1 MPGTQ
6 RSVAGRIPEPL
17 ARACADLSEAGPA
30 DAVAGV
36 APRFVARPAGVTEA
50 AAVLAA
56 ASSLGLTAVP
66 RGSGTRL
73 AWGNPPA
80 GCDLVIDTSRMS
92 KVLEHAAG
100 DLVVRV
106 QAGVRLDQLAGML
119 AAAGQRLALDP
130 PAPGT
135 PGSPGTANG
144 PAPGS
149 PGTANG
155 PAPGSPGTAAGP
167 TPYSPGTGAPHG
179 TIGGLLATG
188 VAGPLRLRYGTPR
201 DLAIGITVVRADGT
215 VASSGGKVVKNVA
228 GYDLG
233 KLFAG
238 SYGTLG
244 LIAEVAFRLHPLP
257 DATSFVTLDAADP
270 DVARAVVAAAASSPL
285 APSAVELDRPARGEP
300 FRVGVLLEGDPD
312 GVAERTAR
320 MTELL
325 GPGAAALYSAASP
338 GSPISSFPLISS
350 FPPASPGAAASSFPP
365 ASPGAAASPLPPASP
380 GVAASPSPPAWWRG
394 GAAGAAGGA
403 LIRVAFWAAELA
415 RVLRAV
421 DTAAVAAGIDPAIGG
436 SAAAGVLYAAV
447 AEGTPA
453 SAVARFVTDLRAEVG
468 SGGGPSQRGSVVVLH
483 APAEVR
489 AAVDLWGPVPGLGL
503 MRAIK
508 DQFDPR
514 HTMAP
519 GRFAGGI

>member
-1 MPGTQ
+1 
-6 RSVAGRIPEPL
+6 VAGRIPEAL
-17 ARACADLSEAGPA
+17 ADACADVSEAGPG

-50 AAVLAA
+50 AAILAA
-56 ASSLGLTAVP
+56 ASSLGMTAVP

-73 AWGNPPA
+73 AWGAPPA
-80 GCDLVIDTSRMS
+80 GCDLVVDTSRMN

-106 QAGVRLDQLAGML
+106 QAGVGLDQLASVL
-119 AAAGQRLALDP
+119 AEAGQRLALDP
-130 PAPGT
+130 PGPPHST
-135 PGSPGTANG
+135 TLPVPPHGS
-144 PAPGS
+144 
-149 PGTANG
+149 
-155 PAPGSPGTAAGP
+155 
-167 TPYSPGTGAPHG
+167 GAG
-179 TIGGLLATG
+179 TIGGVLATG
-188 VAGPLRLRYGTPR
+188 AAGPLRLRYGTPR

-244 LIAEVAFRLHPLP
+244 LIAEAAFRLHPQP
-257 DATSFVTLDAADP
+257 AATSFVTLDAAGP
-270 DVARAVVAAAASSPL
+270 DEARAAVAAAAGSPL
-285 APSAVELDRPARGEP
+285 APSAVELDRPARGQP
-300 FRVGVLLEGDPD
+300 FRVGVLLEGDAE

-325 GPGAAALYSAASP
+325 GSGSAPPCPSP
-338 GSPISSFPLISS
+338 R
-350 FPPASPGAAASSFPP
+350 
-365 ASPGAAASPLPPASP
+365 
-380 GVAASPSPPAWWRG
+380 PPAWWRG
-394 GAAGAAGGA
+394 GGAAAADGT

-415 RVLRAV
+415 RVLGAV
-421 DTAAVAAGIDPAIGG
+421 DAAASAAGIDPAIGG

-447 AEGTPA
+447 AEGAPA
-453 SAVARFVTDLRAEVG
+453 SAVARFVSHLRAAVG
-468 SGGGPSQRGSVVVLH
+468 SGGGSLPGAPQQRDSGGGSLPGAPPQRGSAVVLH
-483 APAEVR
+483 APAEVC

-508 DQFDPR
+508 DQFDPQ
-514 HTMAP
+514 HMMAP

>member
-1 MPGTQ
+1 LIPGTG
-6 RSVAGRIPEPL
+6 RPVAGRIPEAL
-17 ARACADLSEAGPA
+17 ADACADVSEAGPG

-50 AAVLAA
+50 AAVLTA
-56 ASSLGLTAVP
+56 ASTLGMTAVP

-73 AWGNPPA
+73 AWGVPPT
-80 GCDLVIDTSRMS
+80 GCDLVVDTSRMN

-106 QAGVRLDQLAGML
+106 QAGVGLDQLADVL
-119 AAAGQRLALDP
+119 AKAGQRLALDP
-130 PAPGT
+130 PAAAPLPG
-135 PGSPGTANG
+135 PANG
-144 PAPGS
+144 AS
-149 PGTANG
+149 TAH
-155 PAPGSPGTAAGP
+155 PPH
-167 TPYSPGTGAPHG
+167 GAG

-188 VAGPLRLRYGTPR
+188 AAGPLRLRYGTPR
-201 DLAIGITVVRADGT
+201 DLSIGITVVRADGT

-244 LIAEVAFRLHPLP
+244 LIVEAAFRLHPRP
-257 DATSFVTLDAADP
+257 AATSFVTLDAAD
-270 DVARAVVAAAASSPL
+270 RESAAAVTALVASSPL

-300 FRVGVLLEGDPD
+300 FRVGVLLEGDTE

-325 GPGAAALYSAASP
+325 GSGSTQPG
-338 GSPISSFPLISS
+338 
-350 FPPASPGAAASSFPP
+350 
-365 ASPGAAASPLPPASP
+365 
-380 GVAASPSPPAWWRG
+380 PPAWWGG
-394 GAAGAAGGA
+394 GAAAAADGT
-403 LIRVAFWAAELA
+403 LIKVAFWAADLA
-415 RVLRAV
+415 RVLGAV
-421 DTAAVAAGIDPAIGG
+421 DAAAVSAGIDPAVGG

-447 AEGTPA
+447 AEGAPA

-468 SGGGPSQRGSVVVLH
+468 AGGGSMPGAPPHRGSAVVLH

-508 DQFDPR
+508 DQFDPQ
-514 HTMAP
+514 HIMAP

>member
-1 MPGTQ
+1 M
-6 RSVAGRIPEPL
+6 AGRIPEAL
-17 ARACADLSEAGPA
+17 ADACADVSEAGPG

-56 ASSLGLTAVP
+56 ASSLGMTAVP

-73 AWGNPPA
+73 AWGAPPA
-80 GCDLVIDTSRMS
+80 GCDLVVDTSRMN

-106 QAGVRLDQLAGML
+106 QAGVGLDQLANVL
-119 AAAGQRLALDP
+119 AEAGQRLALDP
-130 PAPGT
+130 PAAAPRPG
-135 PGSPGTANG
+135 PSHGS
-144 PAPGS
+144 
-149 PGTANG
+149 
-155 PAPGSPGTAAGP
+155 
-167 TPYSPGTGAPHG
+167 GAG
-179 TIGGLLATG
+179 TIGGVLATG
-188 VAGPLRLRYGTPR
+188 AAGPLRLRYGTPR

-244 LIAEVAFRLHPLP
+244 LIAEAAFRLHPQP
-257 DATSFVTLDAADP
+257 AATSFVTLDAAGP
-270 DVARAVVAAAASSPL
+270 DEARAAVAAAAGSPL
-285 APSAVELDRPARGEP
+285 APSAVELDRPARGQP
-300 FRVGVLLEGDPD
+300 FRVGVLLEGDAE
-312 GVAERTAR
+312 GVAERTAL

-325 GPGAAALYSAASP
+325 GSGAAPAC
-338 GSPISSFPLISS
+338 
-350 FPPASPGAAASSFPP
+350 PPASL
-365 ASPGAAASPLPPASP
+365 LPPASP
-380 GVAASPSPPAWWRG
+380 FPPGWWRG
-394 GAAGAAGGA
+394 GAAAAADGP
-403 LIRVAFWAAELA
+403 LIRVTFWAAELA
-415 RVLRAV
+415 RVLGAV
-421 DTAAVAAGIDPAIGG
+421 DAAAAAAGIDPAIGG

-447 AEGTPA
+447 AEGAPA
-453 SAVARFVTDLRAEVG
+453 SAVARFVSHLRAAVG
-468 SGGGPSQRGSVVVLH
+468 SGGGSLPGGPPQRGSAVVLH

-503 MRAIK
+503 MRAVK
-508 DQFDPR
+508 DQFDPQ
-514 HTMAP
+514 HMMAP

>member
-1 MPGTQ
+1 MIPGTG
-6 RSVAGRIPEPL
+6 RPVAGRIPEAL
-17 ARACADLSEAGPA
+17 ADACADVSEAGPG

-50 AAVLAA
+50 AAVLTA
-56 ASSLGLTAVP
+56 ASTLGMTAVP

-73 AWGNPPA
+73 AWGVPPT
-80 GCDLVIDTSRMS
+80 GCDLVVDTSRMN

-106 QAGVRLDQLAGML
+106 QAGVGLDQLADVL
-119 AAAGQRLALDP
+119 AKAGQRLALDP
-130 PAPGT
+130 PAAAPLPG
-135 PGSPGTANG
+135 PANG
-144 PAPGS
+144 AS
-149 PGTANG
+149 TAH
-155 PAPGSPGTAAGP
+155 PPH
-167 TPYSPGTGAPHG
+167 GAG

-188 VAGPLRLRYGTPR
+188 AAGPLRLRYGTPR

-215 VASSGGKVVKNVA
+215 VASAGGKVVKNVA

-244 LIAEVAFRLHPLP
+244 LIVEAAFRLHPRP
-257 DATSFVTLDAADP
+257 AATSFVTLDAAD
-270 DVARAVVAAAASSPL
+270 RESAAAVTALVASSPL

-300 FRVGVLLEGDPD
+300 FRVGVLLEGDTE

-320 MTELL
+320 MTKLL
-325 GPGAAALYSAASP
+325 GSGSTQPGPASRSGP
-338 GSPISSFPLISS
+338 PSQSG
-350 FPPASPGAAASSFPP
+350 PPAESSPP
-365 ASPGAAASPLPPASP
+365 AQPGPTTQPD
-380 GVAASPSPPAWWRG
+380 PPAWWGG
-394 GAAGAAGGA
+394 GAAAAADGT
-403 LIRVAFWAAELA
+403 LIKVAFWAADLA
-415 RVLRAV
+415 RVLGAV
-421 DTAAVAAGIDPAIGG
+421 DAAAVSAGIDPAVGG

-447 AEGTPA
+447 AEGAPA

-468 SGGGPSQRGSVVVLH
+468 AGGGSMPGAPPHRGSAVVLH

-508 DQFDPR
+508 DQFDPQ
-514 HTMAP
+514 HMMAP